1 MTQRIAVHLTQR
13 HGHADEDARDL
24 EGHRTEEHRARGG
37 RARRLVA
44 HQGCRRG
51 AQTREHGEI
60 AQENTLA
67 RPVISQAFSEELVV
81 ARAECSGRM
90 PQWARATPSS
100 STPSE

>member
-1 MTQRIAVHLTQR
+1 MISKVT
-13 HGHADEDARDL
+13 ARSSIVRV
-24 EGHRTEEHRARGG
+24 ERA
-37 RARRLVA
+37 RLVA
-44 HQGCRRG
+44 HRVAGGGHKQGNT
-51 AQTREHGEI
+51 AAI